1 VATKALGSA
10 THLSARPYEVAD
22 ETAVLDLVNADRL
35 RGQPLTTAVML
46 SDALATRSPVDSG
59 WWAELEPSRTDVVH
73 DSSGKVLGV
82 VSYSTRREDGAGLI
96 LWLHCREDETVA
108 EALVEHT
115 LASLSSP
122 RTMYAFEF
130 ASALS
135 LGLEGLPVRARP
147 ATRKALEAA
156 GFSGRDVWR
165 YIYQQLAKFSDIVG
179 SSSYPLAEITES
191 ADPPGWQ
198 LLLRDID
205 GTQVAE
211 ATIGRPVDG
220 TGVLWW
226 ISTDRAHRGHGLG
239 RRLLEQCFDHL
250 ASNGAREVIAYVDDD
265 APPGDPKRDRAAANR
280 LYDSMG
286 FTEIDR
292 LWSFTRPH

>member
-1 VATKALGSA
+1 MATKTLGPA

-22 ETAVLDLVNADRL
+22 KAAVLNLVNADRL
-35 RGQPLTTAVML
+35 HGQPLTTAVML

-73 DSSGKVLGV
+73 DSTGQVLGV
-82 VSYSTRREDGAGLI
+82 VSYSTRREDGTGLI
-96 LWLHCREDETVA
+96 LWMHCREDETVA
-108 EALVEHT
+108 EALVEHA
-115 LASLSSP
+115 LASLGSP
-122 RTMYAFEF
+122 RTVYAFEF
-130 ASALS
+130 ASALT
-135 LGLEGLPVRARP
+135 LGLEGLPAQARP
-147 ATRKALEAA
+147 ATRTALEAA

-165 YIYQQLAKFSDIVG
+165 YIHRELTKVSDIVG
-179 SSSYPLAEITES
+179 SRSYPMAEVAEC

-198 LLLRDID
+198 LLLRNTD

-226 ISTDRAHRGHGLG
+226 ISTNPAHRGRGLG
-239 RRLLEQCFDHL
+239 RRLLEQCFDQL

-265 APPGDPKRDRAAANR
+265 APPGDPKRDRTAANR

-286 FTEIDR
+286 FAEIDR
-292 LWSFTRPH
+292 LWSFTRPQ

>member
-1 VATKALGSA
+1 MATKRLGSA

-59 WWAELEPSRTDVVH
+59 WWAELEPSHTDVVH
-73 DSSGKVLGV
+73 DSVGKVLGV

-108 EALVEHT
+108 EALVEHA
-115 LASLSSP
+115 LASLNSP
-122 RTMYAFEF
+122 RTMYGFEF
-130 ASALS
+130 ASALT
-135 LGLEGLPVRARP
+135 LGLEGMPLRARP
-147 ATRKALEAA
+147 ATRKTLEAA

-165 YIYQQLAKFSDIVG
+165 YIHRELAKVSDIAS
-179 SSSYPLAEITES
+179 SSSYPLAEVTEC

-198 LLLRDID
+198 LLLRDTD
-205 GTQVAE
+205 GTQAAE
-211 ATIGRPVDG
+211 ATVGRPVDG
-220 TGVLWW
+220 IGVLWW
-226 ISTDRAHRGHGLG
+226 ISTDPAYRGRGLG
-239 RRLLEQCFDHL
+239 HSLLEQCFDQL
-250 ASNGAREVIAYVDDD
+250 TSNGAREVIAYVDDD
-265 APPGDPKRDRAAANR
+265 APPGDPKRDRTAANR

-286 FTEIDR
+286 FTELDR
-292 LWSFTRPH
+292 LWSFTRRQ